1 MGSFT
6 NFPLGLTSNLNVGLD
21 MGSGVGCKEPQSRL
35 KKWTAMDVNS
45 PLERKPG
52 AMSSGL
58 RLEDSPFGPYDFLSA
73 GSAPLNSPGQS
84 MGSVGDSWPPRAK
97 SPHGN
102 TNVTWPPEFRPGEP
116 WKGYPNIDPETDPF
130 VTPGSVINNL
140 SINTVRH
147 ADPLRD
153 LPGPSSSLNT
163 TMPSNSAWSSSRASS
178 HSGSLTSTTQS
189 ITARSG
195 ESKWSPGGCNS
206 SLAHELW
213 KVPLPPKGL
222 SAPSR
227 PPPGLTSHPQKPLP
241 SWGEAPLRLGG
252 WGSSDSRY
260 TPGCSWS
267 DGSSSSGR
275 TNWLVLK
282 NLTTQM
288 DGSTLRTLCMQHGP
302 LITFHLNLPHGN
314 AVVCYSSKDEAAKA
328 QKSLHMCV
336 LGNTTILAEFAS
348 EEEINRFFAQGQ
360 SLAAAS
366 PGWQAIGSSQSRMGG
381 ALEGSHPFPSRA
393 PEPSQWNVSDLHS
406 SSLWGGLNY
415 STSLWGASEG
425 GRINSPSPISSFLPV
440 DHLTGG
446 GDSM

>member
-1 MGSFT
+1 
-6 NFPLGLTSNLNVGLD
+6 
-21 MGSGVGCKEPQSRL
+21 
-35 KKWTAMDVNS
+35 
-45 PLERKPG
+45 
-52 AMSSGL
+52 
-58 RLEDSPFGPYDFLSA
+58 
-73 GSAPLNSPGQS
+73 
-84 MGSVGDSWPPRAK
+84 
-97 SPHGN
+97 
-102 TNVTWPPEFRPGEP
+102 
-116 WKGYPNIDPETDPF
+116 
-130 VTPGSVINNL
+130 
-140 SINTVRH
+140 
-147 ADPLRD
+147 
-153 LPGPSSSLNT
+153 
-163 TMPSNSAWSSSRASS
+163 
-178 HSGSLTSTTQS
+178 
-189 ITARSG
+189 
-195 ESKWSPGGCNS
+195 
-206 SLAHELW
+206 
-213 KVPLPPKGL
+213 
-222 SAPSR
+222 
-227 PPPGLTSHPQKPLP
+227 
-241 SWGEAPLRLGG
+241 
-252 WGSSDSRY
+252 
-260 TPGCSWS
+260 
-267 DGSSSSGR
+267 
-275 TNWLVLK
+275 
-282 NLTTQM
+282 M